1 LIDLYALMSDREL
14 EKRISERE
22 YHKNVLKGYLSC
34 DLPFSVR
41 DDFSLE
47 LALVKKDLSRLYDEK
62 NLRGRPS
69 TSSMMSQ
76 SHLEAFQE
84 A

>member
-14 EKRISERE
+14 EKRITERE

-41 DDFSLE
+41 EDFSLE

-62 NLRGRPS
+62 QLRS
-69 TSSMMSQ
+69 HDMSSSMLSQ
-76 SHLEAFQE
+76 SHLEVSME
-84 A
+84 S